1 MVGAVTEEQVLAL
14 ERCLDALQSHVAD
27 PVVTRQLVGLGGAR
41 LQCRVFPG
49 HGSPSLGGVGESE
62 GPRVP
67 TGARVA
73 AVVLAMR
80 SSLTVAC
87 LSRCAAWRRFPDPQS
102 ELCAGA
108 CEPRAW

>member
-1 MVGAVTEEQVLAL
+1 MVGAVTEEEVLAL

-49 HGSPSLGGVGESE
+49 HGSASLGGVGESE

-73 AVVLAMR
+73 AVVFAMR

-87 LSRCAAWRRFPDPQS
+87 LAAQRGDAS
-102 ELCAGA
+102 LTH
-108 CEPRAW
+108 RASSVRVRVGSCR